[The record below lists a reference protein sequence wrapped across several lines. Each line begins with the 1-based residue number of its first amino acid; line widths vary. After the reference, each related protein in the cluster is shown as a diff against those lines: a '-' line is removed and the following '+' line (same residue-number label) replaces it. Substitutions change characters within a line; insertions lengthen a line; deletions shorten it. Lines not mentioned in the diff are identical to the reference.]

1 MNEYNMWMIVTYV
14 CLEGSKPRIIPDS
27 TGVPGDNIKLHS
39 AIEAEGDSEHFY
51 LSQFPIKASW

>member
-1 MNEYNMWMIVTYV
+1 MIVTYV
-14 CLEGSKPRIIPDS
+14 CLEGSKPSIIPDS